1 MTNDNSSEFMV
12 IGSKRVPIRIEEIDI
27 FQLGYYPDNP
37 RINYV
42 LSKYGGLLDQNTIE
56 QSLWT
61 LDSTKNLAEDIRRNG
76 GLIEEVLVLNNQVVE
91 GNTRLC
97 AYRHLYKTAPE
108 GQKEKWKKI
117 RAKRLLENIDIKDI
131 FLLLGKLHIE
141 GKTEWDPYEKASYIY
156 KMTDENGMSLDEI
169 SVIVGMPTSNIRT
182 QIAAYQFMR
191 DNYLPKISKLDDK
204 ETEIKK
210 FSIFLEYYRS
220 SDLQKIK
227 RESPDILTDEK
238 FIKWVLEGRVR
249 SAAYDIRKD
258 LANILKCKPA
268 RKVFLNNPPEEAVP
282 AAKEVVA
289 LDRPETADTFFA
301 KLDQMTKFLSEAPV
315 IKIKNKVAENPRMK
329 GLMNKFHSEVQKFYR
344 AISTPERDSDQSV
357 IIPISKRN
365 SRRFT

>member
-1 MTNDNSSEFMV
+1 MTNDNNSEFMM

-27 FQLGYYPDNP
+27 FQLDYYPDNP

-42 LSKYGGLLDQNTIE
+42 LSKYGENLDQNTIE

-76 GLIEEVLVLNNQVVE
+76 GLIEEILVLDNQVVE

-108 GQKEKWKKI
+108 GQKGKWKKI

-169 SVIVGMPTSNIRT
+169 SNIVGMPASSIRT
-182 QIAAYQFMR
+182 QITAYELMR
-191 DNYLPKISKLDDK
+191 DNYLPKITKLDDK

-210 FSIFLEYYRS
+210 FSIFLEYCRS
-220 SDLQKIK
+220 ADLQKVK
-227 RESPDILTDEK
+227 KESPDILTDEK

-249 SAAYDIRKD
+249 SAAYDVRKD
-258 LANILKCKPA
+258 LANVLKCKPA
-268 RKVFLNNPPEEAVP
+268 RKVFLNNPPEEAIP
-282 AAKEVVA
+282 AAKELVA
-289 LDRPETADTFFA
+289 LDRPETADSFFA
-301 KLDQMTKFLSEAPV
+301 KLDQMTKFLSDAPV
-315 IKIKNKVAENPRMK
+315 IKIKGKVEENPRMRS
-329 GLMNKFHSEVQKFYR
+329 LVDKFHSEVQKFYR
-344 AISTPERDSDQSV
+344 TISTLKDSEQPS
-357 IIPISKRN
+357 ITPLNKRN
-365 SRRFT
+365 TKRFH